1 MGVAI
6 NITQKN
12 GFDVLYYAGPINE
25 EAEVHL
31 TQVAP
36 RLGQKIIIN
45 FKQVEY
51 VNSCGVRSWINFMR
65 QISGKQIVFEECT
78 PEIVMQINMIPS
90 FRGSATI
97 QSVYGAYQCDS
108 CRTQAL
114 VLFKEGQNMP
124 RTEGDIVPSPNCPKC
139 GQRMEMQEIEEE
151 FFAFKAAS

>member
-12 GFDVLYYAGPINE
+12 GFDILYYVGPINE

-31 TQVAP
+31 TQAIP
-36 RLGQKIIIN
+36 RLGKKVVIN

-65 QISGKQIVFEECT
+65 QISDKDVTFEECT
-78 PEIVMQINMIPS
+78 PEIVTQLNMIPS
-90 FRGSATI
+90 FRGRATI
-97 QSVYGAYQCDS
+97 NSVYGAYQCDS
-108 CRTQAL
+108 CKTQAL

-124 RTEGDIVPSPNCPKC
+124 RNESDPVPSPGCPKC
-139 GQRMEMQEIEEE
+139 GKQMEMQEIEEE
-151 FFAFKAAS
+151 FFAFKSAS